1 MLLLLAEVLR
11 LCSVAKELPHSATW
25 GLLCYH
31 QSHAQWSGCHLH
43 DLIQPGFTFLV
54 GVSLALSL
62 AARRARGDSFRSM
75 FIHAV
80 VRSIV
85 LVVLG
90 IALISIDSSRL
101 LFKFEDTLSQIGLGY
116 WLLFLLTFKSSRF
129 RWGVVAAILAV
140 YWLLFAMYPVP
151 PTGFDPSRA
160 GVTIEWANSNAL
172 VGWGRHWQRNE
183 NLASRFDD
191 WLLES
196 LPIYSPSSNGL
207 TTLNFVPTLA
217 TMLLGLAAGEVLND
231 VRSPEAKI
239 RWFVRA
245 GAIGVVAGSILD
257 WTGICPIV
265 KSLWTPSWVLFS
277 GGWSVLALAF
287 FYYLVD
293 VRRMRAIV
301 FPLIVIGTNSIVAYV
316 MSHLY
321 PHFAFGA
328 LRRVV
333 GAEAF
338 NVLGAAYEPVVYGLA
353 VLGCYYLVLYALYKS
368 KLFVK
373 V

>member
-11 LCSVAKELPHSATW
+11 LCSVAKALPDSMVW
-25 GLLCYH
+25 GFLCYH

-75 FIHAV
+75 LVHAV

-85 LVVLG
+85 LIVLG

-101 LFKFEDTLSQIGLGY
+101 LLKFEDTLSQIGLGY
-116 WLLFLLTFKSSRF
+116 WLLFLMAFRTSKF
-129 RWGVVAAILAV
+129 RWGAFAAILV
-140 YWLLFAMYPVP
+140 GYWLLFALHPVP

-160 GVTIEWANSNAL
+160 GVTTEWASSNAL
-172 VGWGRHWQRNE
+172 AGWKAHWQRNE
-183 NLASRFDD
+183 NFASAFDD
-191 WLLES
+191 WLLQL
-196 LPIYSPSSNGL
+196 LPIYAPSNNGL

-217 TMLLGLAAGEVLND
+217 TMLLGLAAGDTLSGA
-231 VRSPEAKI
+231 RSPKAKI
-239 RWFVRA
+239 GWLVGA
-245 GAIGVVAGSILD
+245 GAAGLAAGSILD
-257 WTGICPIV
+257 WTGLCPIV

-277 GGWSVLALAF
+277 GGWSFLALAF
-287 FYYLVD
+287 FYYTVD
-293 VRRMRAIV
+293 VRGMRAIV
-301 FPLIVIGTNSIVAYV
+301 FPLVVIGMNSIVAYV

-328 LRRVV
+328 LRRFV
-333 GAEAF
+333 GADAF
-338 NVLGAAYEPVVYGLA
+338 NVLGAAYEPALYGLA
-353 VLGCYYLVLYALYKS
+353 ILGCYYLVLYTLYRL
-368 KLFVK
+368 KLFVR